1 MEKYE
6 LKQKAYGI
14 DFSRIE
20 EGFLCSEEYVHA
32 ESRNKAKSL
41 LLDKIGYQCLAT
53 TYGEEITYLNIP
65 VVRAPEY
72 DLYLFEGAEKTKQNI
87 EEILEQRK
95 RTASLDKILL
105 NPEIKYCYIKKRGSY
120 YCPHSCGYTQF
131 KHKAG
136 VYTKEEA
143 IYEAKSCYELD
154 IIPIDI
160 AEHNKM
166 IRNEINDLSTR
177 LLSE

>member
-14 DFSRIE
+14 NFDAIE
-20 EGFLCSEEYVHA
+20 EGYLYSEEHVHA
-32 ESRNKAKSL
+32 DSINKAKSL
-41 LLDKIGYQCLAT
+41 LFDRMKYEDLVNND
-53 TYGEEITYLNIP
+53 GEEITYLNIP

-72 DLYLFEGAEKTKQNI
+72 DLYLFEGEGKTN
-87 EEILEQRK
+87 EEIKEIFKK
-95 RTASLDKILL
+95 RERITYLNQLL
-105 NPEIKYCYIKKRGSY
+105 FNPDIKYCYIKKRGSY
-120 YCPHSCGYTQF
+120 YCPDNCGYTQF

-136 VYTKEEA
+136 VYLKEPA
-143 IYEAKSCYELD
+143 INCAKACDELD